1 MVNRRTRKPG
11 TTQGRSG
18 GKTGREALPSG
29 ADREVTRDVGGRR
42 RARSSST
49 RGAGRPSGRLPGTYA
64 VSVAGDPHRSG
75 DSTVSPGY
83 ALPPTAPKVIEETVR
98 EHGIAIVLSPEALED
113 LLDLEEARQRVA
125 EASDDDWV
133 AWDDVEARLRL

>member
-1 MVNRRTRKPG
+1 M
-11 TTQGRSG
+11 
-18 GKTGREALPSG
+18 
-29 ADREVTRDVGGRR
+29 
-42 RARSSST
+42 RSSST
-49 RGAGRPSGRLPGTYA
+49 RDARRPSERLPGTYT
-64 VSVAGDPHRSG
+64 VSVAGDPRRSG

-125 EASDDDWV
+125 ETTDDDWV
-133 AWDDVEARLRL
+133 AWDDVEARLGL